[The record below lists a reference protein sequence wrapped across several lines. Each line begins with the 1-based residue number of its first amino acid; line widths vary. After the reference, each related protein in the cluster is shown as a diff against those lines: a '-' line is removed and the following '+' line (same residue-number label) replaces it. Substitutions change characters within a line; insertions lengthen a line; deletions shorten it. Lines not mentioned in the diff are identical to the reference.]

1 MLFNSYEFPIFFT
14 IVFCLYRLL
23 GDRYRLQNLLL
34 LVAAAVF
41 YGWWDLRFLYLIVL
55 STALDYSTGL
65 LIGCG
70 SMPWKQRL
78 AVTVWLAFAAVAFL
92 AIRWGAVD
100 FSLRPLRLSVNWLSL
115 WTTERAIWL
124 AIGFSGV
131 VVLVAHL
138 AYPLMMRLDDASRRR
153 VALTLAI
160 TANLGLLG
168 FFKYFNFFADTFSQL
183 WQSVFGVPPDLFT
196 VRIILPVGIS
206 FYTFQS
212 MAYTIDI
219 YRKKLEPSEN
229 LLEYAAYVSFF
240 PQLVAGPIERP
251 AHLLSQFQRPRPRID
266 SQGMSDALW
275 LIVWGLFK
283 KMVVADN
290 MAVLANDAFGPF
302 DGLASQAS
310 VPSDGIRLLFALYA
324 FALQIYGDFS
334 GYTDIARGTAKLMGF
349 ELMLNFNLPYF
360 AISPSDFWR
369 RWHIS
374 LSTWLRDYLY
384 ISLGGNRFGPLLTYR
399 NLFLTMLLGGL
410 WHGAAWP
417 FIFWGVYHGTLLI
430 VYRLV
435 GLGGEERHRSL
446 WINIL
451 MGLVMFHLTC
461 LGWLLFRAQNMMTV
475 RIFLESIFFHFHGSP
490 ESWKVLGQIMFHGW
504 FLIAFQLVQL
514 ATGTLD
520 VMPRFHWFLRLNIWI
535 FVIMELLR
543 QTPQTSR
550 EFIYF
555 AF

>member
-14 IVFCLYRLL
+14 IVYSLYRIL

-55 STALDYSTGL
+55 STGLDYSTGL
-65 LIGCG
+65 LIGRG

-78 AVTVWLAFAAVAFL
+78 AVTAWLGFAAVAFL
-92 AIRWGAVD
+92 AINWGAVD
-100 FSLRPLRLSVNWLSL
+100 LGLRPVRLSVNWSSL
-115 WTTERAIWL
+115 WSTDRAIWL
-124 AIGFSGV
+124 AIGFSSA
-131 VVLVAHL
+131 VVLLAHL
-138 AYPLMMRLDDASRRR
+138 AYPLMMRLDDEPRRR
-153 VALTLAI
+153 AALTLAI
-160 TANLGLLG
+160 VANLGLLG
-168 FFKYFNFFADTFSQL
+168 FFKYFNFFADSFSLL
-183 WQSVFGVPPDLFT
+183 WKSVFGVHPDLFT

-212 MAYTIDI
+212 MAYTIDL
-219 YRKKLEPSEN
+219 YRKKLQPSEN

-251 AHLLSQFQRPRPRID
+251 AHLLSQFQAPRPRVD
-266 SQGMSDALW
+266 GPGVADAMW

-290 MAVLANDAFGPF
+290 MAVIVNEAFGPF
-302 DGLASQAS
+302 DGLASQAI
-310 VPSDGIRLLFALYA
+310 VPTDGVRLLFALYA

-334 GYTDIARGTAKLMGF
+334 GYTDIARGTAKLLGF

-384 ISLGGNRFGPLLTYR
+384 ISLGGNRFGSLLTYR

-430 VYRLV
+430 VYRLI
-435 GLGGEERHRSL
+435 GLGGEDRHRSL
-446 WINIL
+446 LVNLL

-461 LGWLLFRAQNMMTV
+461 LGWLLFRAQNMTTV
-475 RIFLESIFFHFHGSP
+475 RIFLESIFFHFQTSP
-490 ESWKVLGQIMFHGW
+490 EAWKALGQVAFHGW

-514 ATGTLD
+514 ATGSLNP
-520 VMPRFHWFLRLNIWI
+520 MPKFHWFLRLNIWI

-543 QTPQTSR
+543 QTPHTSR